1 MQPVMLCF
9 QGRWVYMSLLL
20 IEQALQLTD
29 TLRRQVEE
37 GDWSGAADTE
47 QKLVGCFNQVQSDA
61 AESERMDFEKLK
73 RWLQS
78 NQDLLAVVESKKE
91 EAQKAL
97 LHLRKGKKG
106 VKAYK
111 NTNF

>member
-1 MQPVMLCF
+1 
-9 QGRWVYMSLLL
+9 MSLLL

-29 TLRRQVEE
+29 TLKRQVEE
-37 GDWSGAADTE
+37 GNWGGAAKTE
-47 QKLVGCFNQVQSDA
+47 QKLVGCFNQIQSDSA
-61 AESERMDFEKLK
+61 ASERMDFEKLK

-91 EAQKAL
+91 EAQQAL
-97 LHLRKGKKG
+97 IHLRKGKKG

-111 NTNF
+111 SF

>member
-1 MQPVMLCF
+1 
-9 QGRWVYMSLLL
+9 MSLLL

-29 TLRRQVEE
+29 KLKRQVEE
-37 GDWSGAADTE
+37 GDWGGAAHTE
-47 QKLVGCFNQVQSDA
+47 QKLVSCFNQVQSDA
-61 AESERMDFEKLK
+61 AESDLMDFEKLN

-97 LHLRKGKKG
+97 IHLQKGKKG

-111 NTNF
+111 NTN